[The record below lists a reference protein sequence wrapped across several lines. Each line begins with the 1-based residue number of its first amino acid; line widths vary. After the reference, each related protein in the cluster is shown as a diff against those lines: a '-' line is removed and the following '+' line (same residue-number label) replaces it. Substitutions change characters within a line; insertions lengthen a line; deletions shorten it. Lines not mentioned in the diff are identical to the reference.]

1 MKRSA
6 IALSIIVLLVIFSP
20 GFSILAQP
28 THTPHQNPATAKSS
42 PDLTALLFAY
52 SNVFNLTAIRQYQDA
67 QSMLNE
73 LEQANIPDELRYI
86 TDRYNALCRQLLA
99 TLNKVEPLLDEAAT
113 LFLRNQVSDAEQKL
127 GDAEATIHDAQFLL
141 DDIEIATNT
150 LSDRL
155 GVPTAPAGSQIR
167 QGHDRLQG
175 SLHQSRQLTA
185 ELNRLRQSF
194 TERHKTR
201 ATELI
206 PTELSLGITPASVF
220 VGDNIAVSGRLSDGS
235 RPLAK
240 RKITL
245 LLNNKPLVTT
255 TDLDG
260 SYQTNLIIP
269 YEYVSTMTLNS
280 AYIPSGDDIGTYL
293 AGKSPPVA
301 VNTMFHPT
309 HLEVLAP
316 MTAHP
321 GLPITISGQV
331 SSTNGNIDR
340 TIKVVLDDIQ
350 LAEETVGGQFSLE
363 VTPPPQTPTGE
374 HSLTVMATPQQR
386 YSGVAKS
393 LTINITRLPIQTDI
407 QVPQLVIIPKPIQVG
422 GKVYHNLSPVQD
434 ARINLTFKDSSSTV
448 RTATNGSFT
457 ATVKL
462 PHLSVSTSTSANPF
476 FVTTTPIELPL
487 DLSLIGPQELTIT
500 VEPIEPWYAP
510 LQIKR
515 WIFMV
520 NPANIGLML
529 VAFLSF
535 GILIYNRLRARPAA
549 LREERGI
556 PQPTARELPG
566 VTPPPRPRY
575 QLTGIKGRILSAY
588 LDGLEAIEKITSISM
603 APHTTL
609 REFLK
614 TATPR
619 LPTAI
624 KPFTELTTII
634 EIALYSTH
642 RLDEDIA
649 NKAKQLATT
658 IKEELHNSGTA

>member
-86 TDRYNALCRQLLA
+86 TDRYNTLCRQLLA
-99 TLNKVEPLLDEAAT
+99 TLNKVEPLLHEAAT
-113 LFLRNQVSDAEQKL
+113 LFSHNQISDAEQKL
-127 GDAEATIHDAQFLL
+127 ADTEATIHDVQFLL

-167 QGHDRLQG
+167 QGHDRLQE

-185 ELNRLRQSF
+185 ELNQLRQSV
-194 TERHKTR
+194 R
-201 ATELI
+201 
-206 PTELSLGITPASVF
+206 
-220 VGDNIAVSGRLSDGS
+220 DN
-235 RPLAK
+235 PLAV
-240 RKITL
+240 ITH
-245 LLNNKPLVTT
+245 
-255 TDLDG
+255 
-260 SYQTNLIIP
+260 Y
-269 YEYVSTMTLNS
+269 
-280 AYIPSGDDIGTYL
+280 
-293 AGKSPPVA
+293 
-301 VNTMFHPT
+301 PT
-309 HLEVLAP
+309 HLEVSAP
-316 MTAHP
+316 GTAHP

-331 SSTNGNIDR
+331 SSTDGNIDR

-350 LAEETVGGQFSLE
+350 LAEETIQGQFSLE
-363 VTPPPQTPTGE
+363 IITPPQTLPRE
-374 HSLTVMATPQQR
+374 HSLTVVVTPQGR
-386 YSGVAKS
+386 YSGAAKS

-535 GILIYNRLRARPAA
+535 GLLVYNRVRARPAA

-556 PQPTARELPG
+556 PQPPARELPG
-566 VTPPPRPRY
+566 VTQPPRPKY
-575 QLTGIKGRILSAY
+575 QLAGIKGRILSAY
-588 LDGLEAIEKITSISM
+588 IDGLEAVEKITSISM

-634 EIALYSTH
+634 EIALYSAH

-649 NKAKQLATT
+649 NKAEQLATT
-658 IKEELHNSGTA
+658 VKEELHNSGTA